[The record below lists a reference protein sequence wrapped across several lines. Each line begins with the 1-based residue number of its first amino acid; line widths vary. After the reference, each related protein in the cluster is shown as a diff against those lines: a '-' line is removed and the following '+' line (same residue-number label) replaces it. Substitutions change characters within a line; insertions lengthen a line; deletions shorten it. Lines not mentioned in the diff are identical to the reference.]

1 MRAVVLRIGPSGSSP
16 LQITRKRLTSTFPE
30 TTCTLSQQVMPL
42 PKEAYNS
49 RRQQYNSPN
58 ILTRIRDFTNDFDV
72 DRVLGVTSVDLYAPR
87 LNFVFGQA
95 ECPGKVAMISL
106 YRLKPEF
113 YGYRSDRALLD
124 DRCAKEAVHEVGHT
138 LGLPH
143 CRDPSCVMSF
153 SNSIQMVDT
162 KDCNFCETCR
172 TKVSRRIP

>member
-1 MRAVVLRIGPSGSSP
+1 MRAVVLRLGSSESSL
-16 LQITRKRLTSTFPE
+16 LQTIRKHLTATFPE

-72 DRVLGVTSVDLYAPR
+72 DRVLGVTNADLCASR

-95 ECPGKVAMISL
+95 ECPGKVAVISL
-106 YRLKPEF
+106 CRLNPEF
-113 YGYRSDRALLD
+113 YGHRSDKALFE
-124 DRCAKEAVHEVGHT
+124 DRCVKEAVHEMGHT

-143 CRDPSCVMSF
+143 CRAPSCVMSF

-162 KDCNFCETCR
+162 KDCDFCETCR
-172 TKVSRRIP
+172 TEVLRRIS